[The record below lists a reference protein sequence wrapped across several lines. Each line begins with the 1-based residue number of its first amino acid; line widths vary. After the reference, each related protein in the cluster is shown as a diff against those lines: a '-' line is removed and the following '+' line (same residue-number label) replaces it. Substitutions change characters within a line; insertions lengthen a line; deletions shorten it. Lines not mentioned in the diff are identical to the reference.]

1 MNDDPLLNHPLLT
14 SLGVLLFVIAI
25 YAAAFLWIVFTL

>member
-14 SLGVLLFVIAI
+14 SLGVSLFTIGI
-25 YAAAFLWIVFTL
+25 YAAAFFWIVFTL

>member
-14 SLGVLLFVIAI
+14 LLGVLLFTIVI
-25 YAAAFLWIVFTL
+25 YAVGFLWIVFTR